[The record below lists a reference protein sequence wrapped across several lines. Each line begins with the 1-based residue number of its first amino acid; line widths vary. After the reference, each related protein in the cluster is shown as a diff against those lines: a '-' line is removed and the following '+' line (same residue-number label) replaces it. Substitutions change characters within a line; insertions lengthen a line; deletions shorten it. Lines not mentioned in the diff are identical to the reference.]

1 MQYSKYIIGIDLGT
15 TNIAVTY
22 VDLDEKIRV
31 AKPFKISQLC
41 APGEIDTNVL
51 LPAFCFFPDKKLIPE
66 SSIELPWK
74 NESDYSVGIYAR
86 NYGSAMPNRFIS
98 SAKSWLCH
106 AGVDR
111 RKPILPWGSN
121 ANEVQQSPLDIV
133 SYYLMHIKDAWDYK
147 FSKIRDEYGN
157 KCFLSDQQIIITIP
171 ASFDETARELT
182 IEAAEKAGYR
192 NIKLLEEPLAA
203 FYSWLDKE
211 DVQWKEYIKPGNR
224 VLVMDVGGGTCDFSI
239 IEMDDKSILS
249 RTAAGNHLLLG
260 GDNIDIAIARNIE
273 KIWGSKLTHGEWLIL
288 CQKAR
293 EAKEK
298 LLSMNIESVEVVLLS
313 QGSSIIGNSKK
324 TTVTKESI
332 IKLLDGG
339 FIPDIPVDSASP
351 TLKTGLQTMG
361 LPYVSEPALTKHLLQ
376 FLRYSYKVTKK
387 INSDLVEN
395 KNNILCPDKILFNGG
410 TMIPE
415 MVRNKILDIVNKWFP
430 DKKVEELNSRDLS
443 LAVSYGASYYGRTRL
458 GDGVKVKSGTALSY
472 YLQIDDKK
480 DSSGFLCIMP
490 RGIDENLDQTTDK
503 VFKLAANKKV
513 KFPLYSSATRI
524 GDKIGDII
532 PNNEELTFVSS
543 METVLK
549 YGQMHEKY
557 IRSGIHTVLT
567 ETGVL
572 KVYLKSL
579 ESNHRW
585 PLNFDTRLIT
595 EDITEIG
602 SVNNLVVIDQGK
614 IDEASNLITN
624 YFYTVQNNVN
634 LVKQIE
640 NTIELKKKD
649 WPLLCLRKFA
659 DVLITISYDMLKL
672 PAKEARW
679 LNLTGYCLRPGFG
692 DPEDDIRLK
701 KIWNIWYKKMNNKNN
716 LTVSSEWW
724 VFWRR
729 VISGLN
735 NGHHR
740 TIYQELTKELCPK
753 GKYIQNIKTG
763 IQVKTEM
770 WRCYGAAELIT
781 PQHKLE
787 LGKVLLGHVNKLE
800 SYEYWVLA
808 RLGNRHLFHAPVNN
822 IVPAFNV
829 QKWLEKIIK
838 SKHSTR
844 SLGDKLFAISCMA
857 RMTDNRALNVDEK
870 TLKDSLA
877 CLEKNNA
884 SVNWIEHLKKV
895 KQDTV
900 AEQGKI
906 AGDSIPLGLT
916 LEE

>member
-22 VDLDEKIRV
+22 IDLEEEIRET
-31 AKPFKISQLC
+31 KPFRIPQLC
-41 APGEIDTNVL
+41 APGEIDSNEL
-51 LPAFCFFPDKKLIPE
+51 LPSFCFFPDKKLIAE
-66 SSIELPWK
+66 RSTDLPWK
-74 NESDYSVGIYAR
+74 TKIEYSVGIYAR
-86 NYGSAMPNRFIS
+86 NHGSAMPNRFIS
-98 SAKSWLCH
+98 SVKSWLCH

-121 ANEVQQSPLDIV
+121 ISELQKSPLEIT
-133 SYYLMHIKDAWDYK
+133 SYYLNHIKEAWDHK
-147 FSKIRDEYGN
+147 FSKIKDVYGN
-157 KCFLSDQQIIITIP
+157 KSLLADQQVIITIP

-182 IEAAEKAGYR
+182 IEAAEKTGYR

-211 DVQWKEYIKPGNR
+211 NDNWTEYIKPGNR

-260 GDNIDIAIARNIE
+260 GDNIDIAIAQNIE
-273 KIWGSKLTHGEWLIL
+273 KEWGKKLTHGEWLTL
-288 CQKAR
+288 CQKTR

-298 LLSMNIESVEVVLLS
+298 LLSLNIESVEVVLLS
-313 QGSSIIGNSKK
+313 QGSSIIGNSRKA
-324 TTVTKESI
+324 VITKESI
-332 IKLLDGG
+332 LELLNDG
-339 FIPDIPVDSASP
+339 FIPDISVNSSAP

-376 FLRYSYKVTKK
+376 FLRYSYQITKK
-387 INSDLVEN
+387 INPDLKEN
-395 KNNILCPDKILFNGG
+395 ENNILYPDKILFNGG
-410 TMIPE
+410 TMIPG
-415 MVRNKILDIVNKWFP
+415 MVRDKIKNVVNGWFP
-430 DKKVEELNSRDLS
+430 DQDIEELKSRNLS
-443 LAVSYGASYYGRTRL
+443 LAVSYGASYYGRTKL
-458 GDGVKVKSGTALSY
+458 GDGVAVKSGTALSY
-472 YLQIDDKK
+472 YLQVDDRK
-480 DSSGFLCIMP
+480 DSNGFLCIMP
-490 RGIDENLDQTTDK
+490 RGIDENSDQVTDK

-513 KFPLYSSATRI
+513 RFPLYSSATRI
-524 GDKIGDII
+524 GDKTGDII
-532 PNNEELTFVSS
+532 TDDEELTFVSS

-549 YGQMHEKY
+549 YGKMQEKN
-557 IRSGIHTVLT
+557 IRSGIHSVLT

-579 ESNHRW
+579 ESNHKW

-595 EDITEIG
+595 ENISETG
-602 SVNNLVVIDQGK
+602 NVNNLVVIDQNK
-614 IDEASNLITN
+614 IDEACNRIAE
-624 YFYTVQNNVN
+624 YFNIGKNNEN

-640 NTIELKKKD
+640 DIIELKKKE
-649 WPLLCLRKFA
+649 WPLQCLRKFA
-659 DVLITISYDMLKL
+659 DVLIAISYDTLKL
-672 PAKEARW
+672 PVKEAKW

-692 DPEDDIRLK
+692 DPEDGIRLK
-701 KIWNIWYKKMNNKNN
+701 KIWNIWYRKMTNKNSS
-716 LTVSSEWW
+716 VVVSEWW

-740 TIYQELTKELCPK
+740 TIYQELSKELCPR

-770 WRCYGAAELIT
+770 WRCYGAAELIS
-781 PQHKLE
+781 PQHKVE
-787 LGKVLLGHVNKLE
+787 IGKVLLGHVNKLE
-800 SYEYWVLA
+800 PYEYWVLA
-808 RLGNRHLFHAPVNN
+808 RLGNRHLFHAPGNN
-822 IVPAFNV
+822 MVPVQNV
-829 QKWLEKIIK
+829 QKWLNKIIN
-838 SKHSTR
+838 SKHSSR
-844 SLGDKLFAISCMA
+844 SLGDKLFSVLCMA

-870 TLKDSLA
+870 TLKESLE
-877 CLEKNNA
+877 CLKKNKA

-895 KQDTV
+895 KKDTV

-916 LEE
+916 LHE